1 MFPSGAAQG
10 GGPLGE
16 WEVKESLKKPQKYIT
31 RKGSTGAPIA
41 RLHQIHSV
49 KPHCPFK
56 TVSYY
61 LLGLSILEE
70 CEAAEQV
77 GQEGAR
83 RVQEQTKSLFFIE
96 DLRDLQSTA
105 LEIGG

>member
-1 MFPSGAAQG
+1 MAQG

-41 RLHQIHSV
+41 RLHHIHSKIHSI

-56 TVSYY
+56 TISYY
-61 LLGLSILEE
+61 LLGLSTLEE

-96 DLRDLQSTA
+96 DLWDLQSTA